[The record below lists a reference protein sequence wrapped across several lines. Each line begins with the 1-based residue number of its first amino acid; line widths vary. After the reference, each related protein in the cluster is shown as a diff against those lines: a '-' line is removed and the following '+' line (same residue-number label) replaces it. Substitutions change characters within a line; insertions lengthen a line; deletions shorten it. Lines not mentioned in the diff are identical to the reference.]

1 MSDETQINE
10 SSILEERKKKLKLLR
25 DQNKAYINNFVRK
38 DRLSN
43 IVKQYHSLSKDDLES
58 KNIDGL
64 SVAGRIV
71 LKRVMGNASF
81 ITIRDE
87 ITDLQIYV
95 SKNDIDEYDEFKTW
109 DIGDI
114 VGIKG
119 KLFRTKT
126 DELTIHANQAILITK
141 SLKPMPEK
149 HQGLKDVETRYRQ
162 RYLDLMSNNET
173 KHLFIKRSKIID
185 SIRSS
190 MKAGEYMEVET
201 PMMHTLPGGAVAR
214 PFITKHNALSRDLYL
229 RIAPELHL
237 KRLLVGGF
245 NNVFEINRSF
255 RNEGLST
262 KHNPEFTMLEFYSAY
277 ASLQK
282 IMDFVSSII
291 QNAALDIDINIDSV
305 IWNNNSFNLK
315 TFKQQTMRESII
327 AHNSDLKIEDLKD
340 IKVLQNFL
348 AAKKVKFDK
357 DMSWGRLLLE
367 IFENTVESNLIEP
380 TFITE
385 YPVEVSPLS
394 RRMDADSSFV
404 DRFELFVCGNEI
416 ANGFCELNDPEDQ
429 AERFQDQVDA
439 AKRGDKEA
447 MSFDQDYITAL
458 EYGMPP
464 AVGVGIGID
473 RLIMML
479 TNSNSIRDVL
489 LFPQMKD

>member
-38 DRLSN
+38 DLLSN
-43 IVKQYHSLSKDDLES
+43 ILKQYHSLSKDDLES

-327 AHNSDLKIEDLKD
+327 AHNTDLKIEDLKD

-404 DRFELFVCGNEI
+404 DRFELFICGNEI
-416 ANGFCELNDPEDQ
+416 SNGFC
-429 AERFQDQVDA
+429 
-439 AKRGDKEA
+439 
-447 MSFDQDYITAL
+447 
-458 EYGMPP
+458 
-464 AVGVGIGID
+464 
-473 RLIMML
+473 
-479 TNSNSIRDVL
+479 
-489 LFPQMKD
+489 